1 MSPIKQYNSN
11 AIVSKCS
18 EIENKKTIQEY
29 HLFHDY
35 NAFCCVHSSKSAVF
49 RYTQG

>member
-1 MSPIKQYNSN
+1 MSPIKQCNSN
-11 AIVSKCS
+11 ALASKCS
-18 EIENKKTIQEY
+18 EIKNKKTIQGY

-49 RYTQG
+49 LFTKG